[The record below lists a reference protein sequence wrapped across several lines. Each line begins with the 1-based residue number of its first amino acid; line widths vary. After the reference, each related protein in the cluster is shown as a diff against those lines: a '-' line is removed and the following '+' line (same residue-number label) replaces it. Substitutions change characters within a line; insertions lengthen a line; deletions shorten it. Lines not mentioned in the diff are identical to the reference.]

1 MPHVPNCNILS
12 ILSISKRNSGK
23 RQVYYFVIIS
33 IQWYRTD
40 EFQRKRKPR
49 IIVYSSVTRYGSRAS
64 CQRKGL
70 KSNVLQSSLSGSE
83 LYPFIFKLPRSSN
96 LRRNKGGMARAGA
109 TTKRFPITGGR
120 GPEAEFFFVHGN
132 SRHGFSIALYRL
144 PRGFTIVFRRTKRWE
159 YCRAGLIVADIV

>member
-120 GPEAEFFFVHGN
+120 GPEAEFFLFTEIRDTAFRSLSIVSLADLRLCSDARNAGN
-132 SRHGFSIALYRL
+132 
-144 PRGFTIVFRRTKRWE
+144 IV
-159 YCRAGLIVADIV
+159 VPV